1 MSSSADWNS
10 LPQLKLQMSLGEWS
24 SSCCR
29 LFFIL
34 WARSSRPRP
43 TTCTSSVPVLCF
55 TRYFALITSDKTA
68 AHREIQDWIYFSYL
82 VGGGSDRRRD
92 LHTVSAALLVY
103 SRIAVP
109 CTISIPV
116 SVGKCSQWQINTWI
130 SGNVTSAV
138 LKVTS
143 WQWGIGMFAIIYPVC
158 TIPLLAVLFV
168 GHLKARRANPQA
180 YKFSLLDQGVGQF
193 FIDLFWYLDVVG
205 ICS

>member
-130 SGNVTSAV
+130 HLRRPESDLVAMGYRNVRHHLPRLHHSIAR
-138 LKVTS
+138 
-143 WQWGIGMFAIIYPVC
+143 C
-158 TIPLLAVLFV
+158 PLR
-168 GHLKARRANPQA
+168 GPPQG
-180 YKFSLLDQGVGQF
+180 SPSQPPGL
-193 FIDLFWYLDVVG
+193 
-205 ICS
+205 

>member
-1 MSSSADWNS
+1 M
-10 LPQLKLQMSLGEWS
+10 
-24 SSCCR
+24 
-29 LFFIL
+29 
-34 WARSSRPRP
+34 
-43 TTCTSSVPVLCF
+43 
-55 TRYFALITSDKTA
+55 
-68 AHREIQDWIYFSYL
+68 
-82 VGGGSDRRRD
+82 
-92 LHTVSAALLVY
+92 
-103 SRIAVP
+103 
-109 CTISIPV
+109 
-116 SVGKCSQWQINTWI
+116 GKCSQWQINTWI

-205 ICS
+205 ILLLIAILALILVPFTIAGGAVTQWKTAKVIAPLVIGVLCVPAFIVWERWCPHPMVPFKVESFPTWCAESTD